1 MVLSFYPKSVLHSTE
16 NRYHREK
23 LMCLNPGDILR
34 DRYQIIGQ
42 LGEGGFAKTYTA
54 NDALGSPENPLCV
67 VKEIPPPESNDGRL
81 LEEAQQQFE
90 KEAKTL
96 KYLDKCPQIPK
107 LIDRFLENG
116 KFYLIQEYIEG
127 NPLNKELA
135 SLRQFQ
141 ESEVINLLQDILSVL
156 AFVHDRGI
164 IHRDIKPSNL
174 IRRKLDGKIVLI
186 DFGAVKAIGTLAI
199 ENGQITQTRAVGTEG
214 YMPAEQWKNQ
224 PRFNSDIYAAGIIG
238 IQAIA
243 GLDIEDFFNDKK
255 TGELVW
261 RYSTDDRPMVQISD
275 KLEKVLNKMVRYHF
289 NDRYQSAAEVLQ
301 DLREAKLS
309 RRESLT
315 ALHSSPKHQ
324 RQWQDTLRVCLPIAS
339 AGFVG
344 LAAFLIHKI
353 FTPKTCPLIQGD
365 AVSCGEELLIK
376 TSGSRLKQRGIN
388 DFFNANHQS
397 AFNLF
402 KQSWNEE
409 ERKDPETLIYM
420 NNALLKAKK
429 ADYYTLAVAVP
440 ISNSE
445 GGTVNSDLA
454 REMLRGIA
462 QAQTEVN
469 LGLFNSDR
477 NNDFPGQGFLA
488 GKAINGKG
496 IRVIIADDANL
507 KTEAQAR
514 ASSLVKQT
522 EILGVVGHYTSKM
535 TVHTV
540 DIYDK
545 NHLVLISPGSTTEQ
559 LTEKPRKFFFR
570 TVPRNQITAE
580 AFKKYLIENAGLKKA
595 VGFYCPEIQA
605 TSSLWEEFRKQF
617 RQAGGNI
624 FSITEFDLCKKNF
637 KVELALQ
644 EVERSE
650 KTAIVLTTSHVPDA
664 VKNAM
669 ALIKANGNRN
679 WVVGT
684 GGIYSQKTLE
694 TASQLQSFEKLV
706 TSSSWHPLTAPNR
719 TFADN
724 ARKLWGGNINHRT
737 ALTYDATRTLITAI
751 ESQPQP
757 SREGMQKTI
766 ASPNFSATGATGTIE
781 FDANGDRQNFRPGLV
796 HIVKC
801 EKEKFGVAFVPVKYP
816 TAKAAGL
823 KCD

>member
-1 MVLSFYPKSVLHSTE
+1 MWYARHQRVQRVKGMEQF
-16 NRYHREK
+16 
-23 LMCLNPGDILR
+23 MCLNPGDILR
-34 DRYQIIGQ
+34 DRYRIIAK

-54 NDALGSPENPLCV
+54 NDLDSPGNPLCV

-107 LIDRFLENG
+107 LIDRFQEQG
-116 KFYLIQEYIEG
+116 KFYLIQEYIDG
-127 NPLNKELA
+127 NPLNKEIV
-135 SLRQFQ
+135 SGRQFQ
-141 ESEVINLLQDILSVL
+141 ESAVIDLLLDILSVL
-156 AFVHDRGI
+156 ECVHSQGI

-186 DFGAVKAIGTLAI
+186 DFGAVKGISNLAI
-199 ENGQITQTRAVGTEG
+199 EGGQITQTRAVGTEG

-238 IQAIA
+238 IQAIT
-243 GLDIEDFFNDKK
+243 GFDIKELCHHTS
-255 TGELVW
+255 TGELIW
-261 RYSTDDRPMVQISD
+261 HYSADDRPMIQISEPL
-275 KLEKVLNKMVRYHF
+275 KKFLNKMVRYHF
-289 NDRYQSAAEVLQ
+289 NDRYQSVAEVLQ
-301 DLREAKLS
+301 DLR
-309 RRESLT
+309 SLT
-315 ALHSSPKHQ
+315 PPKPPCRWRHI
-324 RQWQDTLRVCLPIAS
+324 LRVCLFAAIA
-339 AGFVG
+339 GCVG
-344 LAAFLIHKI
+344 LGAFLIHKI

-365 AVSCGEELLIK
+365 ALSCGEEILIK
-376 TSGSRLKQRGIN
+376 TSASRLKQRGVN
-388 DFFNANHQS
+388 DFFASDYQS
-397 AFNLF
+397 AFTLL

-469 LGLFNSDR
+469 VGLFNSDR
-477 NNDFPGQGFLA
+477 NNDFPGQSFLA
-488 GKAINGKG
+488 GKAISGKG

-507 KTEAQAR
+507 KTEAKAR

-522 EILGVVGHYTSKM
+522 DILGVVGHYTSEM
-535 TVHTV
+535 TVHAV
-540 DIYDK
+540 DTYDE

-559 LTEKPRKFFFR
+559 LTEQRRKFFFR
-570 TVPRNQITAE
+570 TVPRHQITAE
-580 AFKKYLIENAGLKKA
+580 NFKNYLIEKAGSKKA
-595 VGFYCPEIQA
+595 AGFYCPEIQA

-617 RQAGGNI
+617 RKAGGNI
-624 FSITEFDLCKKNF
+624 VSITEYDLCKKNF
-637 KVELALQ
+637 NVELALQ
-644 EVERSE
+644 EIERTE
-650 KTAIVLTTSHVPDA
+650 KTAIVLSTSHVPDA

-669 ALIKANGNRN
+669 ALIKANGDRN

-694 TASQLQSFEKLV
+694 TASQLKSFEKLV
-706 TSSSWHPLTAPNR
+706 TSSSWHPLAAPNP
-719 TFADN
+719 TFDEN
-724 ARKLWGGNINHRT
+724 ARQLWGGNVNHRT
-737 ALTYDATRTLITAI
+737 ALTYDATLTLIKAI
-751 ESQPQP
+751 ENQPQP

-766 ASPNFSATGATGTIE
+766 ADPNFSATGATGTIE
-781 FDANGDRQNFRPGLV
+781 FDPKGDRQNFRPDLV

-801 EKEKFGVAFVPVKYP
+801 EKEKFGVTFVPVKYP

>member
-1 MVLSFYPKSVLHSTE
+1 
-16 NRYHREK
+16 
-23 LMCLNPGDILR
+23 MCLQPGDILR
-34 DRYQIIGQ
+34 QRYRIIGQ
-42 LGEGGFAKTYTA
+42 LGQGGFAKTYTA

-67 VKEIPPPESNDGRL
+67 VKEIEPPECNDPRL
-81 LEEAQQQFE
+81 LKEAQQQFE
-90 KEAKTL
+90 REAQTL
-96 KYLDKCPQIPK
+96 KYLDKCPRIPK
-107 LIDRFLENG
+107 LIDRFVENG

-135 SLRQFQ
+135 ALRQFK
-141 ESEVINLLQDILSVL
+141 ESEVIDLLQDILSVL
-156 AFVHDRGI
+156 DVVHSQGI
-164 IHRDIKPSNL
+164 IHRDLKPSNL
-174 IRRKLDGKIVLI
+174 IRRQLDGKIVLI

-199 ENGQITQTRAVGTEG
+199 ENGQITQTRAVGTDG

-224 PRFNSDIYAAGIIG
+224 PRFNSDIYAVGIIG

-243 GLDIEDFFNDKK
+243 GLDIEDFLHHKK

-261 RYSTDDRPMVQISD
+261 HYSSDDRPMVQISD
-275 KLEKVLNKMVRYHF
+275 QLEKVLNKMVRYHF
-289 NDRYQSAAEVLQ
+289 NDRYQSVAEVLQ
-301 DLREAKLS
+301 DLR
-309 RRESLT
+309 SLT
-315 ALHSSPKHQ
+315 ALHSPAPPSQQPLLPKPQ
-324 RQWQDTLRVCLPIAS
+324 RQWQDTLRVCLPIAI
-339 AGFVG
+339 AGCLG

-353 FTPKTCPLIQGD
+353 FTPQTCPLIQGD
-365 AVSCGEELLIK
+365 AVSCGEEILIK
-376 TSGSRLKQRGIN
+376 TSASRLKQRGVN
-388 DFFNANHQS
+388 DFLKGNYQS
-397 AFNLF
+397 ASTLL

-445 GGTVNSDLA
+445 AGTVNSDLA

-507 KTEAQAR
+507 KTEAKAR

-522 EILGVVGHYTSKM
+522 EILGVVGHYTSEM
-535 TVHTV
+535 TVHAV
-540 DIYDK
+540 DTYDK
-545 NHLVLISPGSTTEQ
+545 NHLVLISPGTTTEQ
-559 LTEKPRKFFFR
+559 LTEPRRKFFFR
-570 TVPRNQITAE
+570 TVPRHQVTAE
-580 AFKKYLIENAGLKKA
+580 NFKNYLIENAGSKKA
-595 VGFYCPEIQA
+595 AGFYCPEIQA

-637 KVELALQ
+637 NVELALQ
-644 EVERSE
+644 EVQRTE

-669 ALIKANGNRN
+669 ALIKANGDRN

-694 TASQLQSFEKLV
+694 TASQLPSFEKLV
-706 TSSSWHPLTAPNR
+706 TSSSWHPLAAPNP
-719 TFADN
+719 TFAEN
-724 ARKLWGGNINHRT
+724 ARKLWGGNVNHRT

-751 ESQPQP
+751 EMQQQP
-757 SREGMQKTI
+757 SREGMQHTI
-766 ASPNFSATGATGTIE
+766 ASQNFSSTGATGTIE
-781 FDANGDRQNFRPGLV
+781 FDDKGDRQNFRPGLV

-801 EKEKFGVAFVPVKYP
+801 EKEKFGVTFVPVKYP

>member
-1 MVLSFYPKSVLHSTE
+1 
-16 NRYHREK
+16 
-23 LMCLNPGDILR
+23 MCLQPGDILR
-34 DRYQIIGQ
+34 ERYRIIGQ
-42 LGEGGFAKTYTA
+42 LGQGGFAKTYTA

-67 VKEIPPPESNDGRL
+67 VKEIEPPESNDPRL
-81 LEEAQQQFE
+81 LKEAQQQFE
-90 KEAKTL
+90 REAQTL
-96 KYLDKCPQIPK
+96 KYLDKCPRIPK
-107 LIDRFLENG
+107 LIDRFVENG

-135 SLRQFQ
+135 SIRQFK
-141 ESEVINLLQDILSVL
+141 ESEVIDLLQDILSVL
-156 AFVHDRGI
+156 DVVHSQGI
-164 IHRDIKPSNL
+164 IHRDLKPSNL
-174 IRRKLDGKIVLI
+174 IRRQLDGKIVLI

-243 GLDIEDFFNDKK
+243 GLDVEDFFHDKK

-261 RYSTDDRPMVQISD
+261 HYSSDDRPMLQISD
-275 KLEKVLNKMVRYHF
+275 QLEKVLNKMVRYHF
-289 NDRYQSAAEVLQ
+289 NDRYQSVAEVLQ

-315 ALHSSPKHQ
+315 ALHSPPKHQ
-324 RQWQDTLRVCLPIAS
+324 RQWQDTLRVCLPIAI
-339 AGFVG
+339 AGCVG
-344 LAAFLIHKI
+344 LGAFLIHKI
-353 FTPKTCPLIQGD
+353 FTPQTCPLIQGD
-365 AVSCGEELLIK
+365 AVSCGEEILIT
-376 TSGSRLKQRGIN
+376 TSASRLKQRGVN
-388 DFFNANHQS
+388 DFFVSNYQS
-397 AFNLF
+397 AFTLL
-402 KQSWNEE
+402 KQSWDEE

-445 GGTVNSDLA
+445 AGTVNSDLA

-462 QAQTEVN
+462 QVQTEVN

-477 NNDFPGQGFLA
+477 NNYFPGQGFLA
-488 GKAINGKG
+488 GKAIKGKG

-507 KTEAQAR
+507 KTEAKAR

-522 EILGVVGHYTSKM
+522 EILGVVGHYTSEM
-535 TVHTV
+535 TVHSV

-570 TVPRNQITAE
+570 TVPRHQITAE
-580 AFKKYLIENAGLKKA
+580 NFKNYLIESAGSKKA
-595 VGFYCPEIQA
+595 AGFYCPEIQA

-637 KVELALQ
+637 NVELALQ
-644 EVERSE
+644 EIERTE

-669 ALIKANGNRN
+669 ALIKANGDRN

-694 TASQLQSFEKLV
+694 TASQLPSFEKLV
-706 TSSSWHPLTAPNR
+706 TSSSWHPLAAPNP
-719 TFADN
+719 TFAEN
-724 ARKLWGGNINHRT
+724 ARKLWGGNVNHRT

-751 ESQPQP
+751 EMQQQP
-757 SREGMQKTI
+757 SREGMQHTI
-766 ASPNFSATGATGTIE
+766 ASQNFSSTGATGTIE
-781 FDANGDRQNFRPGLV
+781 FDDKGDRQNFRPGLV

-801 EKEKFGVAFVPVKYP
+801 EKEKFGVTFVPVKYP
-816 TAKAAGL
+816 TAKAVGL

>member
-1 MVLSFYPKSVLHSTE
+1 MELF
-16 NRYHREK
+16 R
-23 LMCLNPGDILR
+23 CLNPGDILR
-34 DRYQIIGQ
+34 DRYRIIAQ

-67 VKEIPPPESNDGRL
+67 VKEIPPPESNDPRL
-81 LEEAQQQFE
+81 LEEAQHQFE

-107 LIDRFLENG
+107 LIDRFLEQG

-127 NPLNKELA
+127 NPLNKEIG
-135 SLRQFQ
+135 SGRQFQ
-141 ESEVINLLQDILSVL
+141 ESEVIDLLQDILSVL
-156 AFVHDRGI
+156 ALVHDQGI
-164 IHRDIKPSNL
+164 IHRDLKPSNL
-174 IRRKLDGKIVLI
+174 IRCKRTGKIAVI

-199 ENGQITQTRAVGTEG
+199 EGGQITQTRVIGTDG

-224 PRFNSDIYAAGIIG
+224 PRFNSDIYAVGIIG

-243 GLDIEDFFNDKK
+243 GLDIEDFFHDKK

-261 RYSTDDRPMVQISD
+261 HYSTDDRPMVQISD
-275 KLEKVLNKMVRYHF
+275 QLKKVLNKMVRYHF

-315 ALHSSPKHQ
+315 ALHSPAPPSQQPLLPKPQ
-324 RQWQDTLRVCLPIAS
+324 RQWQDTLRVCLPIAI
-339 AGFVG
+339 AGCLG

-353 FTPKTCPLIQGD
+353 FTPQTCPLIQGD
-365 AVSCGEELLIK
+365 AVSCGDEILIK
-376 TSGSRLKQRGIN
+376 TSASRLKQWGVN
-388 DFFNANHQS
+388 DFFNGNHQS
-397 AFNLF
+397 AFNLL

-420 NNALLKAKK
+420 NNALLKAQK

-507 KTEAQAR
+507 KAEAQAR

-522 EILGVVGHYTSKM
+522 EILGVVGHYTSEM
-535 TVHTV
+535 TVHAV

-545 NHLVLISPGSTTEQ
+545 NHLVLISPGTTTEQ

-570 TVPRNQITAE
+570 TVPRHQITAE
-580 AFKKYLIENAGLKKA
+580 NFKNYLIENAGQKKA

-624 FSITEFDLCKKNF
+624 LSITEYNVCKKNF
-637 KVELALQ
+637 NVELALQ

-650 KTAIVLTTSHVPDA
+650 KTAIVLSTSHVPDA

-669 ALIKANGNRN
+669 ALIKANGARN

-694 TASQLQSFEKLV
+694 TASQLPSFEKLV
-706 TSSSWHPLTAPNR
+706 TSSSWHPLAAPNR
-719 TFADN
+719 TFAEN
-724 ARKLWGGNINHRT
+724 ARKLWGGNVNHRT
-737 ALTYDATRTLITAI
+737 ALTYDATRTLIKAI
-751 ESQPQP
+751 ESQAQP

-766 ASPNFSATGATGTIE
+766 ASANFSATGATGTIE
-781 FDANGDRQNFRPGLV
+781 FDPKGDRQNFQPDLV

-801 EKEKFGVAFVPVKYP
+801 RKEQFGVAFVPVKYR
-816 TAKAAGL
+816 TAKSAGL

>member
-1 MVLSFYPKSVLHSTE
+1 MEQF
-16 NRYHREK
+16 
-23 LMCLNPGDILR
+23 MCLNPGDILR
-34 DRYQIIGQ
+34 DCYQIIDI
-42 LGEGGFAKTYTA
+42 LGKGGFATTYTA
-54 NDALGSPENPLCV
+54 NVLGSPENSPCV
-67 VKEIPPPESNDGRL
+67 VKEIEPPQSNDPEVLHR
-81 LEEAQQQFE
+81 AQVQFE
-90 KEAKTL
+90 TEAESL
-96 KYLDKCPQIPK
+96 ISLEQCSRIPR
-107 LIDRFLENG
+107 LFEHFQEQGR
-116 KFYLIQEYIEG
+116 FYLIQEYIEG
-127 NPLNKELA
+127 NPLNKEIG
-135 SLRQFQ
+135 SGRQFR
-141 ESEVINLLQDILSVL
+141 ESEVIDLLQDILEVL
-156 AFVHDRGI
+156 DCVHKKHI

-174 IRRKLDGKIVLI
+174 IRCNRSGKIAVI
-186 DFGAVKAIGTLAI
+186 DFGAVKGISNLAI
-199 ENGQITQTRAVGTEG
+199 QGGHITQTRVIGTDG

-224 PRFNSDIYAAGIIG
+224 PRFNSDIYAVGIIG

-243 GLDIEDFFNDKK
+243 GLDIQDFFNDKK

-261 RYSTDDRPMVQISD
+261 HYSTDDRPMVQISN
-275 KLEKVLNKMVRYHF
+275 KLKKVLNKMVRYHF
-289 NDRYQSAAEVLQ
+289 NDRYQSVAEVLQ

-315 ALHSSPKHQ
+315 ALHSPAPPSQQPLLPKPQ
-324 RQWQDTLRVCLPIAS
+324 RPWQGKLRVCLPIAS
-339 AGFVG
+339 AGFLG

-365 AVSCGEELLIK
+365 AVSCGEEILIK
-376 TSGSRLKQRGIN
+376 TSASRLKQGGVN
-388 DFFNANHQS
+388 DFFNGNYQS
-397 AFNLF
+397 AFTLL

-488 GKAINGKG
+488 AKAIKGKG

-507 KTEAQAR
+507 KADAKAR
-514 ASSLVKQT
+514 ASSFVKQT
-522 EILGVVGHYTSKM
+522 EILGVVGHYTSEM
-535 TVHTV
+535 TVHAV

-545 NHLVLISPGSTTEQ
+545 NHLVLISPGTTTEQ
-559 LTEKPRKFFFR
+559 LTEQRRKFFFR
-570 TVPRNQITAE
+570 TVPRHQITAE
-580 AFKKYLIENAGLKKA
+580 NFKNYLIENAGSKKA

-624 FSITEFDLCKKNF
+624 LSITEYDVCKKNF
-637 KVELALQ
+637 NVELALQ
-644 EVERSE
+644 EIERTE
-650 KTAIVLTTSHVPDA
+650 KTAIVLSTSHVPDA

-669 ALIKANGNRN
+669 ALIKANGDRN

-706 TSSSWHPLTAPNR
+706 TSSSWHPLAAPNP
-719 TFADN
+719 TFAEN
-724 ARKLWGGNINHRT
+724 ARKLWGGNVNHRT

-766 ASPNFSATGATGTIE
+766 ASPNFSAKGATGTIE
-781 FDANGDRQNFRPGLV
+781 FDPKGERQNFRPELV

-801 EKEKFGVAFVPVKYP
+801 RKEQFGVAFVPVKYP

>member
-1 MVLSFYPKSVLHSTE
+1 MEQF
-16 NRYHREK
+16 R
-23 LMCLNPGDILR
+23 CLNPGDILR
-34 DRYQIIGQ
+34 DRYRIIAKLGQ
-42 LGEGGFAKTYTA
+42 GGFAQTYTA
-54 NDALGSPENPLCV
+54 NDALGSPKNPLCV
-67 VKEIPPPESNDGRL
+67 VKEIEPPQSNEPDVLHR
-81 LEEAQQQFE
+81 AQVQFE
-90 KEAKTL
+90 TEAESL
-96 KYLDKCPQIPK
+96 ISLEQCSRIPR
-107 LIDRFLENG
+107 LIEHFQEQGR
-116 KFYLIQEYIEG
+116 FYLIQEYIAG
-127 NPLNKELA
+127 NPLNKEIG
-135 SLRQFQ
+135 SGRQFR
-141 ESEVINLLQDILSVL
+141 ESEVIDLLQDILEVL
-156 AFVHDRGI
+156 DCVHKKHI

-174 IRRKLDGKIVLI
+174 IRCQLDGKIAVI
-186 DFGAVKAIGTLAI
+186 DFGAVKGISTLAI
-199 ENGQITQTRAVGTEG
+199 QGGQITQTRVIGTDG

-224 PRFNSDIYAAGIIG
+224 PRFNSDIYAVGIIG

-243 GLDIEDFFNDKK
+243 GLDIQEFFNDKK

-261 RYSTDDRPMVQISD
+261 HYSTDDRPMVQISD
-275 KLEKVLNKMVRYHF
+275 KLKKVLNKMVRYHF
-289 NDRYQSAAEVLQ
+289 NDRYQSVAEVLQ
-301 DLREAKLS
+301 DLR
-309 RRESLT
+309 SLT
-315 ALHSSPKHQ
+315 ALHSPAPASQQPLLPKPQ
-324 RQWQDTLRVCLPIAS
+324 RQWQNTLRVCLPIAI
-339 AGFVG
+339 AGCLG

-353 FTPKTCPLIQGD
+353 FTPQTCPLIQGD
-365 AVSCGEELLIK
+365 AVSCGDEILIK
-376 TSGSRLKQRGIN
+376 TSASRLKQRGVN
-388 DFFNANHQS
+388 DFFDGNHQS
-397 AFNLF
+397 AFTLL

-440 ISNSE
+440 ISNTE

-469 LGLFNSDR
+469 LALFNSDR

-488 GKAINGKG
+488 GKAIKGKG
-496 IRVIIADDANL
+496 IRVIIADDVNL
-507 KTEAQAR
+507 KAEAKAR

-522 EILGVVGHYTSKM
+522 EILGVVGHYTSEM
-535 TVHTV
+535 TVHAI

-545 NHLVLISPGSTTEQ
+545 NHLVLISPGTTTEQ
-559 LTEKPRKFFFR
+559 LTEQRRKFFFR
-570 TVPRNQITAE
+570 TVPRHQITAE
-580 AFKKYLIENAGLKKA
+580 NFKNYLIDNASSKKA
-595 VGFYCPEIQA
+595 AGFYCPEIQA
-605 TSSLWEEFRKQF
+605 TSSLWEEFRKLF

-624 FSITEFDLCKKNF
+624 FSITEFNLCKKNF
-637 KVELALQ
+637 NVELALQ
-644 EVERSE
+644 EIERTE

-669 ALIKANGNRN
+669 ALIKANGDRN

-694 TASQLQSFEKLV
+694 TASQLPSFEKLV

-724 ARKLWGGNINHRT
+724 ARKLWGGNVNHRT
-737 ALTYDATRTLITAI
+737 ALTYDATRTLIKAI
-751 ESQPQP
+751 EIQQKP

-766 ASPNFSATGATGTIE
+766 ASRNFSATGATGTIE
-781 FDANGDRQNFRPGLV
+781 FDANGDRQNFRPELV

-801 EKEKFGVAFVPVKYP
+801 RKEKFGVAFVPVKYP

>member
-1 MVLSFYPKSVLHSTE
+1 
-16 NRYHREK
+16 
-23 LMCLNPGDILR
+23 MCLKPGDILR
-34 DRYQIIGQ
+34 ARYRIIGQ
-42 LGEGGFAKTYTA
+42 LGEGGFARTYTA

-67 VKEIPPPESNDGRL
+67 VKEIEPPQSNDPEVL
-81 LEEAQQQFE
+81 QAAQVQFE
-90 KEAKTL
+90 REARSL
-96 KYLDKCPQIPK
+96 RYLDRCPGIPR
-107 LIDRFLENG
+107 LIEHFQEQG

-127 NPLNKELA
+127 NPLNKELG
-135 SLRQFQ
+135 SLRQFK
-141 ESEVINLLQDILSVL
+141 ESEVIDLLLDILSVL
-156 AFVHDRGI
+156 DCVHSQGI

-174 IRRKLDGKIVLI
+174 IRCNRSGKIAVI

-199 ENGQITQTRAVGTEG
+199 ENGQLTQTRAIGTEG

-224 PRFNSDIYAAGIIG
+224 PRFNSDIYAVGIIG

-243 GLDIEDFFNDKK
+243 GLDISDFFNHQR

-261 RYSTDDRPMVQISD
+261 HYSTDDRPMVQISD
-275 KLEKVLNKMVRYHF
+275 NLKIVLNRMVRYHF

-301 DLREAKLS
+301 DLREVKLS

-315 ALHSSPKHQ
+315 ALHSPAPPPQQPLLPKPQ
-324 RQWQDTLRVCLPIAS
+324 RQWQDTFRVCLPIAI

-376 TSGSRLKQRGIN
+376 TSGSRLKERGIN
-388 DFFNANHQS
+388 EFFNANYQA

-420 NNALLKAKK
+420 NNALLKGQK

-462 QAQTEVN
+462 HAQTEVN

-488 GKAINGKG
+488 GKAIKGKG

-507 KTEAQAR
+507 KAEAQAR

-535 TVHTV
+535 TVHAV

-559 LTEKPRKFFFR
+559 LTEKPRTFFFR
-570 TVPRNQITAE
+570 TVPRNQITAT
-580 AFKKYLIENAGLKKA
+580 AFKNYLIENAGQKKA

-637 KVELALQ
+637 NVELALQ
-644 EVERSE
+644 QVQRSE

-669 ALIKANGNRN
+669 ALIKANGDRN

-684 GGIYSQKTLE
+684 GGIYSQTTLE

-724 ARKLWGGNINHRT
+724 ARKLWGGNVNHRT

-751 ESQPQP
+751 EMQQQP
-757 SREGMQKTI
+757 SREGMQHTI
-766 ASPNFSATGATGTIE
+766 ASQNFSAKGATGTIE
-781 FDANGDRQNFRPGLV
+781 FDAKGDRKNPPSELV

-801 EKEKFGVAFVPVKYP
+801 RKEQFGVAFVPVKYP

>member
-1 MVLSFYPKSVLHSTE
+1 MEQF
-16 NRYHREK
+16 R
-23 LMCLNPGDILR
+23 CLNPGDILR

-67 VKEIPPPESNDGRL
+67 VKEIPPPESNEGRL

-107 LIDRFLENG
+107 LIDRFLEKG

-127 NPLNKELA
+127 NPLNKEIG
-135 SLRQFQ
+135 SGRQFQ
-141 ESEVINLLQDILSVL
+141 ESEVIDLLQDILSVL
-156 AFVHDRGI
+156 AFVHDQGI
-164 IHRDIKPSNL
+164 IHRDLKPSNL
-174 IRRKLDGKIVLI
+174 IRCKRTGKIAVI

-199 ENGQITQTRAVGTEG
+199 EGGQITQTRVIGTDG

-224 PRFNSDIYAAGIIG
+224 PRFNSDIYAVGIIG

-243 GLDIEDFFNDKK
+243 GLDIEEFFHDKK

-261 RYSTDDRPMVQISD
+261 HYSTDDRPLVQISEEL
-275 KLEKVLNKMVRYHF
+275 KKILNKMVRYHF
-289 NDRYQSAAEVLQ
+289 NDRYQSVAEVLQ
-301 DLREAKLS
+301 DLLS
-309 RRESLT
+309 LK
-315 ALHSSPKHQ
+315 ALHSPAPASQQPLLPKPQ
-324 RQWQDTLRVCLPIAS
+324 PQWQDTLRVCLPIAI
-339 AGFVG
+339 AGCLG

-353 FTPKTCPLIQGD
+353 FTPQTCPLIQGD
-365 AVSCGEELLIK
+365 AVSCGEEILIK
-376 TSGSRLKQRGIN
+376 TSASRLKQRGIN
-388 DFFNANHQS
+388 DFLKENHQS
-397 AFNLF
+397 AFTLL

-440 ISNSE
+440 ISNTE

-462 QAQTEVN
+462 QVQTEVN
-469 LGLFNSDR
+469 LGLFNSAR
-477 NNDFPGQGFLA
+477 NKDFPGQGFLA
-488 GKAINGKG
+488 GKAIKGKG

-507 KTEAQAR
+507 KTEAKAR

-522 EILGVVGHYTSKM
+522 DILGVVGHYTSEM
-535 TVHTV
+535 TVHAV

-570 TVPRNQITAE
+570 TVPRHQITAE
-580 AFKKYLIENAGLKKA
+580 NFNNYLIENAGSKKA
-595 VGFYCPEIQA
+595 AGFYCPEIQA

-637 KVELALQ
+637 NVELALQ
-644 EVERSE
+644 EVQRTE

-669 ALIKANGNRN
+669 ALIKANGDRN

-706 TSSSWHPLTAPNR
+706 TSSSWHPLAAPNP
-719 TFADN
+719 TFAEN
-724 ARKLWGGNINHRT
+724 ARKLWGGNVNHRT
-737 ALTYDATRTLITAI
+737 ALTYDATRTLIKAI
-751 ESQPQP
+751 EIQQQP

>member
-1 MVLSFYPKSVLHSTE
+1 
-16 NRYHREK
+16 
-23 LMCLNPGDILR
+23 MCLKPGDILR
-34 DRYQIIGQ
+34 ARYRIIAK

-67 VKEIPPPESNDGRL
+67 VKEIEPPQSKDARL

-96 KYLDKCPQIPK
+96 KYLDKCPRIPK
-107 LIDRFLENG
+107 FIARFLEKG
-116 KFYLIQEYIEG
+116 KFYLIQEYIDG
-127 NPLNKELA
+127 NPLNQELI
-135 SLRQFQ
+135 SGQQFQ
-141 ESEVINLLQDILSVL
+141 ESAVIDLLLDILSVL
-156 AFVHDRGI
+156 ECVHSQGI

-174 IRRKLDGKIVLI
+174 IRRKLDGKIAVI

-199 ENGQITQTRAVGTEG
+199 ENGQITQTRAVGTDG
-214 YMPAEQWKNQ
+214 YMPAEQWTNQ
-224 PRFNSDIYAAGIIG
+224 PRFNSDIYAVGIIG

-261 RYSTDDRPMVQISD
+261 HYSTDDRPIVQISD
-275 KLEKVLNKMVRYHF
+275 KLKKVLNKMVRYHF

-315 ALHSSPKHQ
+315 ALHSPAPPPQQPLLPKPQ
-324 RQWQDTLRVCLPIAS
+324 CRQDTLRVCLPIAI
-339 AGFVG
+339 AGFLG
-344 LAAFLIHKI
+344 LAVFLIHKI
-353 FTPKTCPLIQGD
+353 FTPKTCPLIKGD
-365 AVSCGEELLIK
+365 AASCGEEILIK
-376 TSGSRLKQRGIN
+376 TSASRLKERGI
-388 DFFNANHQS
+388 DEFFNANYQS

-462 QAQTEVN
+462 HAQTEVN

-488 GKAINGKG
+488 GKAIKGKG

-507 KTEAQAR
+507 KAEAQAR

-522 EILGVVGHYTSKM
+522 EILGVVGHYTSEM
-535 TVHTV
+535 TVHAV

-545 NHLVLISPGSTTEQ
+545 NNLVLISPGSTTEQ
-559 LTEKPRKFFFR
+559 LTEKRRKFFFR
-570 TVPRNQITAE
+570 TVPRHQITAE
-580 AFKKYLIENAGLKKA
+580 NFKNYLIEKAGSKKA
-595 VGFYCPEIQA
+595 AGFYCPEIQA
-605 TSSLWEEFRKQF
+605 TSSLWEEFRKEF

-637 KVELALQ
+637 NVELALQ
-644 EVERSE
+644 EIERTE
-650 KTAIVLTTSHVPDA
+650 KTAIVLSTSHVPNA

-669 ALIKANGNRN
+669 ALIKANGDRN

-694 TASQLQSFEKLV
+694 TASQLQSFNKLV
-706 TSSSWHPLTAPNR
+706 TSSSWHPLAAPNP
-719 TFADN
+719 TFAEN
-724 ARKLWGGNINHRT
+724 ARKLWGGNVNHRT

-751 ESQPQP
+751 EMQQQP
-757 SREGMQKTI
+757 SREGMQHTI
-766 ASPNFSATGATGTIE
+766 ASQNFSATGATGTIE
-781 FDANGDRQNFRPGLV
+781 FDAKGDRQNFRPDLV

-801 EKEKFGVAFVPVKYP
+801 PKERFGLAFVPVKYP

>member
-1 MVLSFYPKSVLHSTE
+1 MEQF
-16 NRYHREK
+16 R
-23 LMCLNPGDILR
+23 CLNPGDILR

-67 VKEIPPPESNDGRL
+67 VKEIPPPESNEGRL

-96 KYLDKCPQIPK
+96 KYLDKCPLIPK
-107 LIDRFLENG
+107 LIDRFLEKG

-127 NPLNKELA
+127 NPLNKEIG
-135 SLRQFQ
+135 SGRQFQ
-141 ESEVINLLQDILSVL
+141 ESEVIDLLQDILSVL
-156 AFVHDRGI
+156 AFVHNQGI
-164 IHRDIKPSNL
+164 IHRDLKPSNL
-174 IRRKLDGKIVLI
+174 IRCKRTGKIAVI

-199 ENGQITQTRAVGTEG
+199 EGGQITQTRVIGTDG

-224 PRFNSDIYAAGIIG
+224 PRFNSDIYAVGIIG

-243 GLDIEDFFNDKK
+243 GLDIEEFFHDKK

-261 RYSTDDRPMVQISD
+261 HYSTDDRPLVQISEEL
-275 KLEKVLNKMVRYHF
+275 KKILNKMVRYHF
-289 NDRYQSAAEVLQ
+289 NDRYQSVAEVLQ
-301 DLREAKLS
+301 DLL
-309 RRESLT
+309 SLT
-315 ALHSSPKHQ
+315 ALHSPAPASQQPLLPKPQ
-324 RQWQDTLRVCLPIAS
+324 PQWQDKLRVCLPIAI
-339 AGFVG
+339 AGCLG

-353 FTPKTCPLIQGD
+353 FTPQTCPLIQGD
-365 AVSCGEELLIK
+365 AVSCGEEILIK
-376 TSGSRLKQRGIN
+376 TSASRLKQRGVN
-388 DFFNANHQS
+388 EFLKGNYQS
-397 AFNLF
+397 AFTLF

-440 ISNSE
+440 ISNTE

-454 REMLRGIA
+454 REMLRGLA

-469 LGLFNSDR
+469 LGLFNSAR
-477 NNDFPGQGFLA
+477 NKDFPGQGFLA
-488 GKAINGKG
+488 GKAIKGKG

-507 KTEAQAR
+507 KTEAKAR

-522 EILGVVGHYTSKM
+522 EILGVVGHYTSEM
-535 TVHTV
+535 TVHAV

-559 LTEKPRKFFFR
+559 LTEKPRNFFFR
-570 TVPRNQITAE
+570 TVPRHQITAE
-580 AFKKYLIENAGLKKA
+580 NFNNYLIENAGSKKA
-595 VGFYCPEIQA
+595 AGFYCPEIQA

-637 KVELALQ
+637 NVELALQ
-644 EVERSE
+644 EVQRTE

-669 ALIKANGNRN
+669 ALIKANGDRN

-694 TASQLQSFEKLV
+694 TASQLQSFKKLV
-706 TSSSWHPLTAPNR
+706 TSSSWHPLAAPNP
-719 TFADN
+719 TFAEN
-724 ARKLWGGNINHRT
+724 ARKLWGGNVNHRT
-737 ALTYDATRTLITAI
+737 ALTYDATLTLIKAI

>member
-1 MVLSFYPKSVLHSTE
+1 MEQF
-16 NRYHREK
+16 R
-23 LMCLNPGDILR
+23 CLNPGDILR
-34 DRYQIIGQ
+34 DRYRIIAR

-54 NDALGSPENPLCV
+54 KDALGRPENPLCV
-67 VKEIPPPESNDGRL
+67 VKEIPPPESNDERL
-81 LEEAQQQFE
+81 LEEAQHQFE

-107 LIDRFLENG
+107 LIDHFQEQG

-141 ESEVINLLQDILSVL
+141 ESEVIDLLQDILSVL
-156 AFVHDRGI
+156 DCVHSQGI
-164 IHRDIKPSNL
+164 IHRDLKPSNL
-174 IRRKLDGKIVLI
+174 IRRQLDGKIVLI

-199 ENGQITQTRAVGTEG
+199 ENGQITQTRAVGTDG

-261 RYSTDDRPMVQISD
+261 HYSTEERPMVQISE
-275 KLEKVLNKMVRYHF
+275 KLKKVLNKMVRYHF
-289 NDRYQSAAEVLQ
+289 NDRYQSVAEVLQ
-301 DLREAKLS
+301 DLI
-309 RRESLT
+309 SLT
-315 ALHSSPKHQ
+315 ALHSPAPPSQQPLLPKPQ
-324 RQWQDTLRVCLPIAS
+324 RQWQDTLRVCLPIAI
-339 AGFVG
+339 AGGLG

-353 FTPKTCPLIQGD
+353 FTPQTCPLIQGD
-365 AVSCGEELLIK
+365 AVSCGEEILIK
-376 TSGSRLKQRGIN
+376 TSASRLKQRGVN
-388 DFFNANHQS
+388 DFLNGNHQS
-397 AFNLF
+397 AFTLL

-445 GGTVNSDLA
+445 AGTVNSDLA

-477 NNDFPGQGFLA
+477 SNYFPGQGFLA

-507 KTEAQAR
+507 KTEAKAR

-522 EILGVVGHYTSKM
+522 EILGVVGHYTSEM
-535 TVHTV
+535 TVHAV
-540 DIYDK
+540 DTYDE

-570 TVPRNQITAE
+570 TGERVSFAIS
-580 AFKKYLIENAGLKKA
+580 INAH
-595 VGFYCPEIQA
+595 
-605 TSSLWEEFRKQF
+605 TKQ
-617 RQAGGNI
+617 N
-624 FSITEFDLCKKNF
+624 S
-637 KVELALQ
+637 
-644 EVERSE
+644 
-650 KTAIVLTTSHVPDA
+650 
-664 VKNAM
+664 
-669 ALIKANGNRN
+669 
-679 WVVGT
+679 
-684 GGIYSQKTLE
+684 
-694 TASQLQSFEKLV
+694 SFELLLSKIGENSNDV
-706 TSSSWHPLTAPNR
+706 
-719 TFADN
+719 
-724 ARKLWGGNINHRT
+724 
-737 ALTYDATRTLITAI
+737 LISG
-751 ESQPQP
+751 E
-757 SREGMQKTI
+757 
-766 ASPNFSATGATGTIE
+766 
-781 FDANGDRQNFRPGLV
+781 
-796 HIVKC
+796 
-801 EKEKFGVAFVPVKYP
+801 
-816 TAKAAGL
+816 
-823 KCD
+823 

>member
-1 MVLSFYPKSVLHSTE
+1 MEQF
-16 NRYHREK
+16 
-23 LMCLNPGDILR
+23 MCLNPGDILR
-34 DRYQIIGQ
+34 DRYRIIAK

-67 VKEIPPPESNDGRL
+67 VKEIPPPESNDEGL

-107 LIDRFLENG
+107 LIEHFLEQG

-141 ESEVINLLQDILSVL
+141 ESAVIDLLLDILSVL
-156 AFVHDRGI
+156 ECVHSQGI

-186 DFGAVKAIGTLAI
+186 DFGAVKGISNLAI
-199 ENGQITQTRAVGTEG
+199 EGGQITQTRAVGTEG
-214 YMPAEQWKNQ
+214 YMPAEQWTNQ

-261 RYSTDDRPMVQISD
+261 HYSSDDRPMVQISD
-275 KLEKVLNKMVRYHF
+275 KLKKVLNKMVRYHF
-289 NDRYQSAAEVLQ
+289 NDRYQSVAEVLQ

-315 ALHSSPKHQ
+315 ALHSPAPPSQQPLLPKPQ
-324 RQWQDTLRVCLPIAS
+324 RQWQDTLRVCLPIAIT
-339 AGFVG
+339 GFLG

-353 FTPKTCPLIQGD
+353 FTPQTCPLIQGD
-365 AVSCGEELLIK
+365 AVSCGEEILIK
-376 TSGSRLKQRGIN
+376 TSASRLKQRGVN
-388 DFFNANHQS
+388 DFFASNYQS
-397 AFNLF
+397 AFTLL
-402 KQSWNEE
+402 KHSWNEE

-477 NNDFPGQGFLA
+477 HNDFPGQDFLA
-488 GKAINGKG
+488 GKDIKGKG

-507 KTEAQAR
+507 KAEAKAR

-522 EILGVVGHYTSKM
+522 EILGVVGHYTSEM
-535 TVHTV
+535 TVNAV
-540 DIYDK
+540 DTYDE

-559 LTEKPRKFFFR
+559 LTEQRRKFFFR
-570 TVPRNQITAE
+570 TVPRHQITAE
-580 AFKKYLIENAGLKKA
+580 NFKNYLIENAGSKNA
-595 VGFYCPEIQA
+595 AGFYCPEIQA

-624 FSITEFDLCKKNF
+624 LSITEFNLCKKNF
-637 KVELALQ
+637 NVELALQ
-644 EVERSE
+644 EIERTE
-650 KTAIVLTTSHVPDA
+650 KTAIVLSTSHVPDA

-669 ALIKANGNRN
+669 ALIKANGDRN

-694 TASQLQSFEKLV
+694 TASQLPSFEKLV
-706 TSSSWHPLTAPNR
+706 TSSSWHPLAAPNPNP
-719 TFADN
+719 TFAEN
-724 ARKLWGGNINHRT
+724 ARKLWGGNVNHRS
-737 ALTYDATRTLITAI
+737 ALTYDATLTLITAI
-751 ESQPQP
+751 EMQQQP

-766 ASPNFSATGATGTIE
+766 ASQGFSATGATGTIE
-781 FDANGDRQNFRPGLV
+781 FDAKGDRQNFRPELV

-801 EKEKFGVAFVPVKYP
+801 EKEKFGVTFVPVKYP

>member
-1 MVLSFYPKSVLHSTE
+1 MWYARHQRVQRVKGMEQF
-16 NRYHREK
+16 R
-23 LMCLNPGDILR
+23 CLNPGDILR
-34 DRYQIIGQ
+34 DRYRIIAK

-54 NDALGSPENPLCV
+54 NDALGSPDNPLCV
-67 VKEIPPPESNDGRL
+67 VKEIPPPESNDERL
-81 LEEAQQQFE
+81 LEEAQHQFE

-107 LIDRFLENG
+107 LIDRFQEQG

-141 ESEVINLLQDILSVL
+141 ESEVIDLLQDILSVL
-156 AFVHDRGI
+156 DCVHSQGI
-164 IHRDIKPSNL
+164 IHRDLKPSNL
-174 IRRKLDGKIVLI
+174 IRRQLDGKIVLI

-199 ENGQITQTRAVGTEG
+199 ENGQITQTRVIGTDG

-243 GLDIEDFFNDKK
+243 GLDIEDFFHDKK

-261 RYSTDDRPMVQISD
+261 HYSTDDRPMVQISD
-275 KLEKVLNKMVRYHF
+275 KLKKVLNKMVRYHF
-289 NDRYQSAAEVLQ
+289 NDRYQSVAEVLQ
-301 DLREAKLS
+301 DLI
-309 RRESLT
+309 SLT
-315 ALHSSPKHQ
+315 ALHSTAPPSQQPLLPKPK
-324 RQWQDTLRVCLPIAS
+324 RQWQDTLRVCLPIAI
-339 AGFVG
+339 AGCLG

-353 FTPKTCPLIQGD
+353 FTPQTCPLIQGD
-365 AVSCGEELLIK
+365 AVSCGEEILIK
-376 TSGSRLKQRGIN
+376 TSSPRLKQRGIN
-388 DFFNANHQS
+388 DFFTTNYQS

-409 ERKDPETLIYM
+409 ERKDPETLIYL
-420 NNALLKAKK
+420 NNALLKVKK
-429 ADYYTLAVAVP
+429 ADYYTIAVAVP
-440 ISNSE
+440 ISNTE

-454 REMLRGIA
+454 KEMLRGIA
-462 QAQTEVN
+462 HAQTEVN
-469 LGLFNSDR
+469 LGLFNSEH
-477 NNDFPGQGFLA
+477 NNDFPGQDFLP
-488 GKAINGKG
+488 GKDINGKG

-507 KTEAQAR
+507 KAEAQAR

-545 NHLVLISPGSTTEQ
+545 DHLVLISPGSTTEQ

-580 AFKKYLIENAGLKKA
+580 AFKKYLSQKAGQKKA

-637 KVELALQ
+637 NVELALQ
-644 EVERSE
+644 EVERSD

-669 ALIKANGNRN
+669 ALIKANGDRN

-694 TASQLQSFEKLV
+694 TASQLPSFEKLV

-724 ARKLWGGNINHRT
+724 ARKLWGGNVNHRT
-737 ALTYDATRTLITAI
+737 ALTYDATRTLIKAI
-751 ESQPQP
+751 EIQQQP

-766 ASPNFSATGATGTIE
+766 ASPNFSATGATGNIE
-781 FDANGDRQNFRPGLV
+781 FDANGDRQNFQPELV

-801 EKEKFGVAFVPVKYP
+801 GKEQFGVAFVPVKYR

>member
-1 MVLSFYPKSVLHSTE
+1 MVKSTSTSAASRGIGE
-16 NRYHREK
+16 F
-23 LMCLNPGDILR
+23 MCLKPGDILR
-34 DRYQIIGQ
+34 ARYRIIGQ
-42 LGEGGFAKTYTA
+42 LGQGGFARTYTA
-54 NDALGSPENPLCV
+54 NDALGSPGNPLCV
-67 VKEIPPPESNDGRL
+67 VKEIEPPQSKDARL

-96 KYLDKCPQIPK
+96 KYLDKCPRIPK
-107 LIDRFLENG
+107 FIDRFLEKG
-116 KFYLIQEYIEG
+116 KFYLIQEYIDG
-127 NPLNKELA
+127 NPLNQELI
-135 SLRQFQ
+135 SGQQFQ
-141 ESEVINLLQDILSVL
+141 ESAVIDLLLDILSVL
-156 AFVHDRGI
+156 ECVHSQGI

-174 IRRKLDGKIVLI
+174 IRRKLDGKIAVI

-199 ENGQITQTRAVGTEG
+199 ENGQITQTRAVGTDG
-214 YMPAEQWKNQ
+214 YMPAEQWTNQ
-224 PRFNSDIYAAGIIG
+224 PRFNSDIYAVGIIG

-261 RYSTDDRPMVQISD
+261 HYSTDDRPMVQISD
-275 KLEKVLNKMVRYHF
+275 KLKKVLNKMVRYHF

-301 DLREAKLS
+301 DLRA
-309 RRESLT
+309 LT
-315 ALHSSPKHQ
+315 ALHSPAPPPQQPLLPKPQ
-324 RQWQDTLRVCLPIAS
+324 CRQDTLRVCLPIAI
-339 AGFVG
+339 AGFLG
-344 LAAFLIHKI
+344 LAVFLIHKI
-353 FTPKTCPLIQGD
+353 FTPKTCPLIKGD
-365 AVSCGEELLIK
+365 GASCGEEILIK
-376 TSGSRLKQRGIN
+376 TSGSRLKERGVD
-388 DFFNANHQS
+388 DFFNANYQS

-445 GGTVNSDLA
+445 GGSVNSDLA

-462 QAQTEVN
+462 HAQTEVN

-488 GKAINGKG
+488 GKAIKGKG

-507 KTEAQAR
+507 KAEAQAR

-522 EILGVVGHYTSKM
+522 EILGVVGHYTSEM
-535 TVHTV
+535 TVHAV

-545 NHLVLISPGSTTEQ
+545 NNLVLISPGSTTEQ
-559 LTEKPRKFFFR
+559 LTEKRRKFFFR
-570 TVPRNQITAE
+570 TVPRHQITAE
-580 AFKKYLIENAGLKKA
+580 NFKNYLIENAGSKKA
-595 VGFYCPEIQA
+595 AGFYCPEIQA

-624 FSITEFDLCKKNF
+624 LSITEFDLCKKNF
-637 KVELALQ
+637 NVELALQ
-644 EVERSE
+644 EIERTE
-650 KTAIVLTTSHVPDA
+650 KTAIVLSTSHVPNA

-669 ALIKANGNRN
+669 ALIKGNGARN

-694 TASQLQSFEKLV
+694 TASQLQSFDKLV
-706 TSSSWHPLTAPNR
+706 TSSSWHPLAAPNP
-719 TFADN
+719 TFAEN
-724 ARKLWGGNINHRT
+724 SRKLWGGNVNHRT

-751 ESQPQP
+751 EMQQQP
-757 SREGMQKTI
+757 SHEGMQHTI
-766 ASPNFSATGATGTIE
+766 ASQNFSAKGATGTIE
-781 FDANGDRQNFRPGLV
+781 FDAKGDRQNFRPDLV

-801 EKEKFGVAFVPVKYP
+801 PKERFGLAFVPVKYP
-816 TAKAAGL
+816 TAAAAGL